1 MTTPNTSNLEI
12 NQSPKVSV
20 IDSAKS
26 TKHRNIFNITESTE
40 SPSLKLSSKHIR
52 MKRPSIFCVDSTNIN
67 FNKTNGFRR
76 DVYGN
81 FISKKKSQRISFI
94 DDISDQ
100 KLTEVIL
107 IEAGEEKKKNITDK
121 STCECTVTYLLI

>member
-1 MTTPNTSNLEI
+1 MTTISTSNLEI
-12 NQSPKVSV
+12 NQSSKVSV

-26 TKHRNIFNITESTE
+26 TKHRSIFNITESTE

-52 MKRPSIFCVDSTNIN
+52 MKRPSIFCVDNTNIN

-81 FISKKKSQRISFI
+81 LLVRRRVKEYHSLMIFQI
-94 DDISDQ
+94 
-100 KLTEVIL
+100 
-107 IEAGEEKKKNITDK
+107 KN
-121 STCECTVTYLLI
+121 

>member
-26 TKHRNIFNITESTE
+26 TKHRSIFNITESTE

-52 MKRPSIFCVDSTNIN
+52 MKRPSIFCVDSTNI
-67 FNKTNGFRR
+67 
-76 DVYGN
+76 
-81 FISKKKSQRISFI
+81 SKRQMDF
-94 DDISDQ
+94 
-100 KLTEVIL
+100 EVIHK
-107 IEAGEEKKKNITDK
+107 IFI
-121 STCECTVTYLLI
+121 YYFIII